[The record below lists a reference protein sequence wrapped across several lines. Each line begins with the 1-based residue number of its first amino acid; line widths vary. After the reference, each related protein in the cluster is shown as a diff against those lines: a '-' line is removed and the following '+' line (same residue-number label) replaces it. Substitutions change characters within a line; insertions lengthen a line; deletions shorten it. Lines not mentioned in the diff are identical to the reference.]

1 MDGNGLA
8 LVLRSIKVIRVMK
21 VTVYIVVIEDIFGV
35 VEVVV
40 DEVEGF

>member
-1 MDGNGLA
+1 VDGNGLA
-8 LVLRSIKVIRVMK
+8 LVLRSIKAIRLMK

-35 VEVVV
+35 VGVVV